1 LTFNKL
7 NFDFTSCFDYL
18 LALKTQLMNNKT
30 TINKSQIIL
39 FTGFALIAF
48 AANSV
53 LNRLA
58 LGANAI
64 DASSYIAIRL
74 MSGDIALSFINGFN
88 KNEFN
93 ALKTAFF
100 KPHFKAFLP
109 AFYLFLYGI
118 TFSFAYQ
125 SLNSGTGAFILFG
138 TVQITMLTTALI
150 NGERPHLA
158 EWLGLIVA
166 ICGLIYLVFPGLSAP
181 DPFGAFLMFIA
192 GISWAFYTLKGRG
205 VSDPLAATT
214 LNFIR
219 SVPMMLLV
227 YLFTFENAHLSTK
240 GVIYAF
246 ISGAVTSGVG
256 YSIWYAALRGLT
268 TTQAA
273 LLQLFVPI
281 IAAFGG
287 IIFLSENGTMRL
299 MIAGLLIISGV
310 VLGMAHKIFFHEK

>member
-1 LTFNKL
+1 MNH
-7 NFDFTSCFDYL
+7 NP
-18 LALKTQLMNNKT
+18 AL
-30 TINKSQIIL
+30 NKSQIIL
-39 FTGFALIAF
+39 FTSFALIAF

-58 LGANAI
+58 LGANTI

-74 MSGDIALSFINGFN
+74 MSGAVALAFINGFD
-88 KNEFN
+88 KKEFN
-93 ALKTAFF
+93 ALKNAFA
-100 KPHFKAFLP
+100 KPDLTAFLP

-118 TFSFAYQ
+118 AFSFAYR

-138 TVQITMLTTALI
+138 TVQITMLTTALMK
-150 NGERPHLA
+150 GERPHLA
-158 EWLGLIVA
+158 EWMGLIVA
-166 ICGLIYLVFPGLSAP
+166 ISGLIYLVFPGLSAP

-214 LNFIR
+214 LNFVR
-219 SVPMMLLV
+219 SVPMILMV
-227 YLFTFENAHLSTK
+227 FLFTFKNAHFSTE
-240 GVIYAF
+240 GVIYAL
-246 ISGAVTSGVG
+246 ISGALTSGVG
-256 YSIWYAALRGLT
+256 YAVWYAALRGLT

-287 IIFLSENGTMRL
+287 VIVLSESLATRL
-299 MIAGLLIISGV
+299 IVAGLVIISGV
-310 VLGMAHKIFFHEK
+310 ILALFGKAKT